1 MVVKSCLG
9 SNGPSGAQ
17 WLCWSPPPSGIVKL
31 NFDEAVWEDGGAS
44 IGCVAHDE
52 TGKLLLIAGVL
63 CLYDTILEAERRGAW
78 EAL

>member
-1 MVVKSCLG
+1 MVVLESTTIWYC
-9 SNGPSGAQ
+9 Q
-17 WLCWSPPPSGIVKL
+17 
-31 NFDEAVWEDGGAS
+31 VWEDGGAS